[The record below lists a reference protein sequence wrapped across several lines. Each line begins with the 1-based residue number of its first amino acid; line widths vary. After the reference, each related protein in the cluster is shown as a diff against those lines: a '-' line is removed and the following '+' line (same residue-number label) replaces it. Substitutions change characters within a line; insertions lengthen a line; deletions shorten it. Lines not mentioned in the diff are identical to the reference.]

1 MTLNMQVKN
10 WQRGYKKEK
19 LKQKVSIEEGFEY
32 LPKAFRNLFTGEN
45 FGKQIVKVSENV

>member
-1 MTLNMQVKN
+1 MTLNMQVKK

-19 LKQKVSIEEGFEY
+19 LKKVFIEEGFEH

>member
-1 MTLNMQVKN
+1 MKIKT
-10 WQRGYKKEK
+10 
-19 LKQKVSIEEGFEY
+19 KVSIEEGFEY